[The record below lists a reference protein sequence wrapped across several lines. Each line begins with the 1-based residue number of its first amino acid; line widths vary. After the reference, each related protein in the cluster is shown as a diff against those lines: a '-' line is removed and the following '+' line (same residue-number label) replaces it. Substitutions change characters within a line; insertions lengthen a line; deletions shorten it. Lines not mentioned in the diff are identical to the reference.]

1 MVRFQSSHRSETS
14 GTGGPMPLSLRA
26 CLLPAN
32 SAVLLPSRAHAG
44 HCSCQA
50 RCTETLGLQ
59 EGLACMAPAVCSAS
73 RLPHAQAAWTA
84 PRQAVQPLLRA
95 WHHENITWTLT
106 GKLWQLFCFSRLLV
120 LFPKRPFYVPWESL
134 LLFVSWP
141 KRKRK
146 RKSFFTA
153 TTSSI
158 AS

>member
-73 RLPHAQAAWTA
+73 RLPHARSCLDSSQTSCATTA
-84 PRQAVQPLLRA
+84 EGMTPREHNLNPYRETLAIILFFKTACSFSKEALLCPLGVSPAVCF
-95 WHHENITWTLT
+95 LT
-106 GKLWQLFCFSRLLV
+106 K
-120 LFPKRPFYVPWESL
+120 KKE
-134 LLFVSWP
+134 
-141 KRKRK
+141 KRKV
-146 RKSFFTA
+146 FFHCYHVFN
-153 TTSSI
+153 S
-158 AS
+158 